1 MIDSRAAVHGHTV
14 LVTGGRGFVGNVLVR
29 RLETLGASVVTLGVK
44 KTPTDSG
51 RRHLNIDLRDAGAVQ
66 AAIAPLRPDYVFNL
80 GGYID
85 HAPFRLGGRRVLDAH
100 FTGTANLIEAI
111 DWDRLKA
118 FVQVGSSDEYGG
130 AAAPQREDMREAPI
144 SPYAA
149 AKTAAT
155 HLVQALARTESFP
168 GVVARLFLVYGPG
181 QDQRRFLP
189 QLINGCLRKEEMPV
203 SRGEQ
208 YRDFCFVDDIVDGLL
223 LCALKPE
230 ARGEVFNL
238 ASGQPVTIRSVI
250 EMVVDIVGAGSP
262 VFGAHPYRPGE
273 NMALYAGV
281 SRAGEVLGWKPAVS
295 LHDGLVQTVAW
306 YRDHVHI

>member
-1 MIDSRAAVHGHTV
+1 MTVVQGHTV
-14 LVTGGRGFVGNVLVR
+14 LVTGGCGFIGNVLVR
-29 RLETLGASVVTLGVK
+29 RLEKFGASVVTLGVK
-44 KTPTDSG
+44 KISTDASKK
-51 RRHLNIDLRDAGAVQ
+51 HLNIDLRDASAVK
-66 AAIAPLRPDYVFNL
+66 AAVAPLRPGYVFNL

-85 HAPFRLGGRRVLDAH
+85 HAPFRLGGRRVVDAH

-111 DWDRLKA
+111 DWDGLKA

-155 HLVQALARTESFP
+155 HLVQALARTENFP

-189 QLINGCLRKEEMPV
+189 QLINGCLRKEEIPV
-203 SRGEQ
+203 SGGEQ
-208 YRDFCFVDDIVDGLL
+208 YRDFCYIDDVVDGLL
-223 LCALKPE
+223 SCALTPE
-230 ARGEVFNL
+230 ARGQVFNI
-238 ASGQPVTIRSVI
+238 ASGQGVTIRSVI

-262 VFGAHPYRPGE
+262 IFGAHPYRPGE
-273 NMALYAGV
+273 NMALYA
-281 SRAGEVLGWKPAVS
+281 EVARGREALGWEATT
-295 LHDGLVQTVAW
+295 GLREGLARTIAW
-306 YRDHVHI
+306 YQDQFGR